1 MVICVIILYHLF
13 LCTSCEEKQGT
24 GYSRLTLYH
33 DSHMKV
39 LLLSYND
46 TLMHLLVLAIAFY
59 VYIT

>member
-1 MVICVIILYHLF
+1 MVVCVSIPYHLF
-13 LCTSCEEKQGT
+13 LCTSCELKQGT

-33 DSHMKV
+33 DTYLKV

-46 TLMHLLVLAIAFY
+46 TSVHLLVLAISFN